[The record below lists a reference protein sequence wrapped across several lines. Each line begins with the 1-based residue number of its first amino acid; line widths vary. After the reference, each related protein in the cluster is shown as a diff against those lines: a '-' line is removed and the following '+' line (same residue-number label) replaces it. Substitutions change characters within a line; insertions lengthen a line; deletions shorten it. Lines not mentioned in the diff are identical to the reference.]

1 MTEFVIIGT
10 FAVLL
15 IIGTVLSVPLIY
27 TLLMGFALFF
37 SYGISRSISAKA
49 LLRSAAKS
57 IWEVRSVIALFAI
70 VGAMSAAWRA
80 SGTIPEIVSIS
91 SNLLSPSV
99 FVLATFLLCSMM
111 SMLIGTAFGTAAT
124 MGIICH

>member
-80 SGTIPEIVSIS
+80 SEPF
-91 SNLLSPSV
+91 LKLSAFHPTCSHPQ
-99 FVLATFLLCSMM
+99 FLYWQH
-111 SMLIGTAFGTAAT
+111 FFYVP
-124 MGIICH
+124 

>member
-1 MTEFVIIGT
+1 MKTVRHIFFEHVRYTVKGQIFQEVGCMTEFVIIGT

-57 IWEVRSVIALFAI
+57 IPVRYCSFCHCRCHERR
-70 VGAMSAAWRA
+70 MA
-80 SGTIPEIVSIS
+80 SLRNHS
-91 SNLLSPSV
+91 
-99 FVLATFLLCSMM
+99 
-111 SMLIGTAFGTAAT
+111 
-124 MGIICH
+124 

>member
-1 MTEFVIIGT
+1 MKTVRHIFFEHVRYTVKGQIFQEVGCMTEFVIIGT

-49 LLRSAAKS
+49 LCAQPQNPFGKS
-57 IWEVRSVIALFAI
+57 GPLLLFLPLSV
-70 VGAMSAAWRA
+70 
-80 SGTIPEIVSIS
+80 P
-91 SNLLSPSV
+91 
-99 FVLATFLLCSMM
+99 
-111 SMLIGTAFGTAAT
+111 
-124 MGIICH
+124 